1 MENLKRIII
10 AILAAAAVTGIVSAY
25 VFLFLKDGKTA
36 LDIALITYIPI
47 SLLALAIK

>member
-10 AILAAAAVTGIVSAY
+10 AILTAATVIGIVSAY

-36 LDIALITYIPI
+36 LDIALISYIPI
-47 SLLALAIK
+47 SLLALVMR